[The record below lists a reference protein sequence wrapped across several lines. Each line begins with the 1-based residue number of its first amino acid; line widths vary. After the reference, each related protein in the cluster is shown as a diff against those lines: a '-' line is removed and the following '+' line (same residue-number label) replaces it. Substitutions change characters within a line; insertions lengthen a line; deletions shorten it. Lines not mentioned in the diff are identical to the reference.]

1 MIYEVRFR
9 PEAEKDVEDAAIWY
23 ENQSLGLGKEFLD
36 KVSNTLENLLKQP
49 SMYPIVHRNT
59 RRALIHKFPFGIFY
73 IIEENLIIIIA
84 VMHVS
89 RNPRLWKKR
98 TL

>member
-1 MIYEVRFR
+1 MNYEVRFR
-9 PEAEKDVEDAAIWY
+9 PEAEKDVEDAAKWY
-23 ENQSLGLGKEFLD
+23 ENQRPGLGKEFLD
-36 KVSNTLENLLKQP
+36 KVSSTLENLARQP
-49 SMYPIVHRNT
+49 SMYPIVHRNI
-59 RRALIHKFPFGIFY
+59 RRALTHKFPFGIFY

-89 RNPRLWKKR
+89 RNPRLWKQR